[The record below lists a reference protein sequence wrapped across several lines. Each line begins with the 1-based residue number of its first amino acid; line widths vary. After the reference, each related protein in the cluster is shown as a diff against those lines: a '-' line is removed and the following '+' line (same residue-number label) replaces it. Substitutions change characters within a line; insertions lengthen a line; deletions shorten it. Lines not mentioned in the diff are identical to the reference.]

1 MKNILKG
8 SGILIILG
16 VFVLGCEGPK
26 IKKALDGMVPQIQ
39 DIMGRIANAKSVF
52 GVIDAASEQM
62 TDKISKRE
70 IDSLDIELNKIR
82 GFVPE
87 IVALESKVTDIKD
100 SLAVLEVLDKKA
112 KDPNLTTIRAC
123 NQAISTALLEIGEF
137 KKAAT
142 TLDTLS
148 AKLNAMKKGAE
159 NPKAKGKTKGKK

>member
-16 VFVLGCEGPK
+16 VFVLGCQGPK

-62 TDKISKRE
+62 TDKISRRE

-82 GFVPE
+82 GFVPG
-87 IVALESKVTDIKD
+87 IVSLESKLIDIKD
-100 SLAVLEVLDKKA
+100 SLEILAALDKKA

-123 NQAISTALLEIGEF
+123 NQALSTALLEIGEF
-137 KKAAT
+137 KKAAVMI
-142 TLDTLS
+142 DTLS
-148 AKLNAMKKGAE
+148 ARLNAMKKDAE

>member
-16 VFVLGCEGPK
+16 VFVLGCQGPK

-39 DIMGRIANAKSVF
+39 DIMGRITNAKSVF

-62 TDKISKRE
+62 TDKISRRE

-87 IVALESKVTDIKD
+87 IVAFESKLIDIKD
-100 SLAVLEVLDKKA
+100 SIAVLEVLDKKA

-137 KKAAT
+137 KKVAV